1 MAIKK
6 NDELKKP
13 NAPKPDLTRMTI
25 NLPTE
30 LVNRVEDYAIKFYV
44 NRTTA
49 MTILLNSALDTS
61 KALGDMN
68 ELVKFIN
75 SNQAL
80 MEKGASNE

>member
-6 NDELKKP
+6 KDEVKKP

-30 LVNRVEDYAIKFYV
+30 LVNRIEDYAVKFYV

-49 MTILLNSALDTS
+49 MTILLNNALDTS
-61 KALGDMN
+61 KAIGDMN

-75 SNQAL
+75 NNQGIIN
-80 MEKGASNE
+80 KGEE